1 MRGPGHEVIF
11 QRTYVAAVVCLSFFG
26 QGIMPS
32 QSSQSSSRTLTDR
45 VRDRLAEVGG
55 SNEEREK
62 TAGTKTRKPR
72 PAKLGS
78 PSSGPR
84 ASEESQSENRSLR
97 RVYRELK
104 GTYQQ
109 YRRDTGRQ
117 AVPALREAVRAFK
130 RGPSLKSLV
139 GVAAFLDDRSLL
151 SW

>member
-11 QRTYVAAVVCLSFFG
+11 HRAFVIAAVRLSFSGRAF
-26 QGIMPS
+26 MPN

-55 SNEEREK
+55 SNDEQEK
-62 TAGTKTRKPR
+62 PVETKTRKPR

-84 ASEESQSENRSLR
+84 ASEESKSEGKSLR

-104 GTYQQ
+104 VTYQK
-109 YRRDTGRQ
+109 YRQDTGRQ

-151 SW
+151 PW